1 MNFLLPYS
9 FLFEIGLTAFLSHLH
24 FHILQDLILHY
35 VILFR
40 IRLPTWGVHE
50 WYWFL
55 RTGFFPS
62 ALGYLNG
69 LCVQLQVIG
78 TLLIAIN
85 RATSLAF
92 PHHYDKD
99 LLMHYSLLFRIRL
112 PTWGVYEF
120 FWNVQEG
127 VIPAILAVGYMFS
140 VLFQELGTLLIAIN
154 RATSLTF
161 PQHYEWFWSRYT
173 WHTCIGCTLF
183 CSLYTGPVFTD
194 SSFFYRASW
203 GYYIPY
209 TLNQSPLTQ
218 ALDNGYFPL
227 CLSIVFI
234 CFLVNIYTCIR
245 LYFHSRSMQR
255 AINRREM
262 AFHVLTVFQFIM
274 QAVNTGDM
282 VLVVDFRRD
291 AHDCDG
297 KIERKRWSAHEDG
310 CVDDFHAKLSPF
322 TPIINAYG
330 KCEINQSGVKSQ

>member
-161 PQHYEWFWSRYT
+161 PQHYEWVSFRLAFLLLISEETRMIVT
-173 WHTCIGCTLF
+173 GKLKGRDGVHTKTAVSTI
-183 CSLYTGPVFTD
+183 
-194 SSFFYRASW
+194 
-203 GYYIPY
+203 
-209 TLNQSPLTQ
+209 
-218 ALDNGYFPL
+218 
-227 CLSIVFI
+227 
-234 CFLVNIYTCIR
+234 
-245 LYFHSRSMQR
+245 SMQNSPR
-255 AINRREM
+255 LLQSSMLM
-262 AFHVLTVFQFIM
+262 A
-274 QAVNTGDM
+274 N
-282 VLVVDFRRD
+282 
-291 AHDCDG
+291 
-297 KIERKRWSAHEDG
+297 
-310 CVDDFHAKLSPF
+310 AKSTNPGLNHSK
-322 TPIINAYG
+322 TTSNMYGNA
-330 KCEINQSGVKSQ
+330 